1 MSRPKYFGHLF
12 VDHRNSP
19 GIPNMPGYGEG
30 QVFEAD
36 TQHCSHCPTVVILNP
51 FRKRDRFICPKCDWF
66 LCDNCAVAFKINGV
80 CKPFEQVADE
90 VQSGKIP
97 FPVLAKDMRG

>member
-12 VDHRNSP
+12 VDHRASP
-19 GIPNMPGYGEG
+19 GIPGLPGHGEG

-36 TQHCSHCPTVVILNP
+36 TQHCNHCNVPVILNP
-51 FRKRDRFICPKCDWF
+51 LRRRDRFICPKCDWYC
-66 LCDNCAVAFKINGV
+66 CDNCAVAFKINEV

-90 VQSGKIP
+90 VQSGKLLLPI
-97 FPVLAKDMRG
+97 LAKDVKK

>member
-1 MSRPKYFGHLF
+1 MGRPQHAGYL
-12 VDHRNSP
+12 VIDHRNSP
-19 GIPNMPGYGEG
+19 GVPGLPKY
-30 QVFEAD
+30 FEAD
-36 TQHCSHCPTVVILNP
+36 TQHCNHCNGQVILNP
-51 FRKRDRFICPKCDWF
+51 ERKRERFICPKCDWYC
-66 LCDNCAVAFKINGV
+66 CDNCAVAFKVNGI